1 MNKTYKTYLALFV
14 LVVIALVFLQI
25 SKKKLIDW
33 SLNFETDEKSPF
45 GLYVFNQ
52 EADKLFKN
60 KLERITKSP
69 YDFLS
74 KDSTFQTANYLIIEK
89 NVTAEGWNKLLE
101 RVYEGSN
108 VFVISRHLPIYL
120 SDTLKLYNYFSFVED
135 GAVLKINQKRLEN
148 DSVLLTKSFYNS
160 VMTDVEIESSEILG
174 YEKRN
179 SEKLAN
185 FIKLKRGK
193 GNLFVH
199 TNPMPLTNYYLLKDK
214 NYRYSQNVF
223 SFLPDKKTYWFQEE
237 NLLAKT
243 SNSPLRF
250 ILQYPALRYAWYLS
264 LLGLLVFMFFNAKRK
279 QRVVPIIEPPV
290 NSSVEFVKS
299 IGNLYLQE
307 GNIKDMASKKAT
319 YFLNKIRT
327 DLMINTN
334 KLDKDFAEKIQLKTG
349 ASLKDIE
356 KVMPL
361 IEKATHPKAPVQ
373 EDELIE
379 LNKLLDKIYH

>member
-1 MNKTYKTYLALFV
+1 MNKTYKTYLTLFV
-14 LVVIALVFLQI
+14 LVIVALVFLQI

-33 SLNFETDEKSPF
+33 SLNFELDNKSPF
-45 GLYVFNQ
+45 GLFVFNQ

-60 KLERITKSP
+60 KLQRISKSP
-69 YDFLS
+69 YEFLS
-74 KDSTFQTANYLIIEK
+74 KDSVHESANYLIIEK
-89 NVTAEGWNKLLE
+89 NVTAEGWNKLLKQ
-101 RVYEGSN
+101 VDEGSN
-108 VFVISRHLPIYL
+108 VFVISSRLPVYL
-120 SDTLKLYNYFSFVED
+120 SDTLKLYNYLSFVED
-135 GAVLKINQKRLEN
+135 GAVLKINQKVFEN

-179 SEKLAN
+179 NEKLAN

-199 TNPMPLTNYYLLKDK
+199 TNPMPLTNYYLLKDN
-214 NYRYSQNVF
+214 NYRYSQNIF
-223 SFLPDKKTYWFQEE
+223 SFLPDKKIYWFQESK
-237 NLLAKT
+237 LLDKAT
-243 SNSPLRF
+243 NSPLRF
-250 ILQYPALRYAWYLS
+250 ILQNQALRYAWYLS
-264 LLGLLVFMFFNAKRK
+264 LLGLLLFVFFNAKRR
-279 QRVVPIIEPPV
+279 QRVVPVIEPPV

-307 GNIKDMASKKAT
+307 GNVKDMANKKAT

-327 DLMINTN
+327 DLMIETN
-334 KLDKDFAEKIQLKTG
+334 KLDQDFAEKIQLKTG
-349 ASLKDIE
+349 ANLKDIE

-361 IEKATHPKAPVQ
+361 IEKAIHPKAPVQ
-373 EDELIE
+373 EDELVE